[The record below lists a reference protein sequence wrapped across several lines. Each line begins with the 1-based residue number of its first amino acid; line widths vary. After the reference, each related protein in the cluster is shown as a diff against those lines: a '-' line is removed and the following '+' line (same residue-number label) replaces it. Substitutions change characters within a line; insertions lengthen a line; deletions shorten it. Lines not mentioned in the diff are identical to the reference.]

1 MANLKYSL
9 FIFLGACSYGILA
22 SIVKLGLQAGHT
34 VHELTGSQYLFG
46 LLLLMLSFPFIKKTK
61 VSLKHA
67 AALLI
72 TGASLSLTGIL
83 YGLSLDRNPA
93 SIAVVLLFQFTWI
106 GILIEALYE
115 KKKPSKAKIISSLF
129 LIIGTVFAS
138 NLIAGG
144 SHTIRADGL
153 IYGLLSA
160 VTFALF
166 IFASGKAGKG
176 IPGIQRSIF
185 ITLGGLLLVAAVS
198 GPTLIN
204 GELQLQGLW
213 KFGLLMALFGAIFP
227 IIFFAI
233 GSPHIDS
240 GLATIVGSAE
250 LPAAVAAAMLLLGE
264 SITEAQT
271 FGIILILIGIS
282 IPQFS
287 FKKVSKNRYST

>member
-1 MANLKYSL
+1 MANLKYSI

-46 LLLLMLSFPFIKKTK
+46 LLLLMLSFPFINRTK
-61 VSLKHA
+61 VSLKQA

-83 YGLSLDRNPA
+83 YGMSLDRNPA

-144 SHTIRADGL
+144 SYTIKADGL

-185 ITLGGLLLVAAVS
+185 ITLGGLLLVATVS
-198 GPTLIN
+198 GPILIN
-204 GELQLQGLW
+204 SGLQLQGLW

-264 SITEAQT
+264 RITEAQT
-271 FGIILILIGIS
+271 FGIVLILIGIS

>member
-46 LLLLMLSFPFIKKTK
+46 LLLLILSFPFIKKTK
-61 VSLKHA
+61 VSLKQA

-115 KKKPSKAKIISSLF
+115 KKKPSNAKIISSVF

-144 SHTIRADGL
+144 SHTFRADGL

-204 GELQLQGLW
+204 GGLQLQGLW

-264 SITEAQT
+264 RITEAQT
-271 FGIILILIGIS
+271 FGIVLILIGIS

>member
-1 MANLKYSL
+1 MAHLKYSL
-9 FIFLGACSYGILA
+9 LIFLGACSYGILA

-46 LLLLMLSFPFIKKTK
+46 LLLLLLSFPFIKKTK
-61 VSLKHA
+61 ITLKQT

-83 YGLSLDRNPA
+83 YGMSLDRNPA

-115 KKKPSKAKIISSLF
+115 KKRPSNAKIISAIL

-138 NLIAGG
+138 NLLASSAPSIK
-144 SHTIRADGL
+144 ADGL

-160 VTFALF
+160 VTFASF

-198 GPTLIN
+198 GPLLIS
-204 GELQLQGLW
+204 GEIQLQGLW
-213 KFGLLMALFGAIFP
+213 KFGLLTALFGAIFP

-240 GLATIVGSAE
+240 GLATIIGSAE

-264 SITEAQT
+264 RITEAQT

-282 IPQFS
+282 IPQLS
-287 FKKVSKNRYST
+287 FKKVSKNRFST

>member
-1 MANLKYSL
+1 MAHLKYSL

-46 LLLLMLSFPFIKKTK
+46 LLLLLLSFPFIKKTK
-61 VSLKHA
+61 ITLKQT

-83 YGLSLDRNPA
+83 YGMSLDRNPA

-115 KKKPSKAKIISSLF
+115 KKRPSNAKIISAIL

-138 NLIAGG
+138 NLLASSAHSIK
-144 SHTIRADGL
+144 ADGL

-160 VTFALF
+160 VTFASF

-198 GPTLIN
+198 GPLLIS
-204 GELQLQGLW
+204 GEIQLQGLW
-213 KFGLLMALFGAIFP
+213 KFGLLTALFGAIFP

-240 GLATIVGSAE
+240 GLATIIGSAE

-264 SITEAQT
+264 RITEVQT

-282 IPQFS
+282 IPQLS
-287 FKKVSKNRYST
+287 FKKVSKNRFST

>member
-1 MANLKYSL
+1 MAHLKYSL

-46 LLLLMLSFPFIKKTK
+46 LLLLLLSFPFIKKTK
-61 VSLKHA
+61 ITLKQT

-83 YGLSLDRNPA
+83 YGMSLDRNPA

-115 KKKPSKAKIISSLF
+115 KKRPSNAKIISAIL

-138 NLIAGG
+138 NLLASSAHSIK
-144 SHTIRADGL
+144 ADGL

-160 VTFALF
+160 VTFASF

-198 GPTLIN
+198 GPLLIS
-204 GELQLQGLW
+204 GEIQLQGLW
-213 KFGLLMALFGAIFP
+213 KFGLLTALFGAIFP

-240 GLATIVGSAE
+240 GLATIIGSAE

-264 SITEAQT
+264 RITEAQT

-282 IPQFS
+282 IPQLS
-287 FKKVSKNRYST
+287 FKKVSKNRFST

>member
-1 MANLKYSL
+1 MANLKYSI

-46 LLLLMLSFPFIKKTK
+46 LLLLMLSFPFINRTK
-61 VSLKHA
+61 VSLKQA

-83 YGLSLDRNPA
+83 YGMSLDRNPA

-185 ITLGGLLLVAAVS
+185 ITLGGLLLVATVS
-198 GPTLIN
+198 GPILIN
-204 GELQLQGLW
+204 SGLQLQGLW
-213 KFGLLMALFGAIFP
+213 KL
-227 IIFFAI
+227 
-233 GSPHIDS
+233 DS

-264 SITEAQT
+264 RITEAQT
-271 FGIILILIGIS
+271 FGIVLILIGIS

>member
-46 LLLLMLSFPFIKKTK
+46 LLLLLLSFPFIKKTK
-61 VSLKHA
+61 VTFKQT

-115 KKKPSKAKIISSLF
+115 KKKPSKAKLISSLL

-138 NLIAGG
+138 NLTAGG
-144 SHTIRADGL
+144 SAPIKAEGL

-166 IFASGKAGKG
+166 IFASGKVGKG

-198 GPTLIN
+198 GQILIR
-204 GELQLQGLW
+204 GGIQLQGLW

-250 LPAAVAAAMLLLGE
+250 LPAAVAAAMLLLGDG
-264 SITEAQT
+264 ITEAQT
-271 FGIILILIGIS
+271 FGIVLILIGIS